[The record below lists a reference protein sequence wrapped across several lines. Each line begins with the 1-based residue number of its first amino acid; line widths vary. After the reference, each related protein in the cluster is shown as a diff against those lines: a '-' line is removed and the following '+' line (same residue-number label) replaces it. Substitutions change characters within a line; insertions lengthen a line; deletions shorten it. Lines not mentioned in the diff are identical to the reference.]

1 MDSIDV
7 FSKKYKFYK
16 LILCLVDGQ
25 MRNILEKLGPNAGKV
40 WETLDAHGSLIQ
52 AKLIETTRL
61 NEEEFYAAVGW
72 LARENKIHL
81 ENELYILGET
91 NLTDEIGTGA
101 GKVLN
106 TIEVCGEVDVSSISR
121 LIDVDETNVYHALGW
136 LAREDKIQAKKG
148 RIKQSPIKFKL
159 K

>member
-1 MDSIDV
+1 MVFTKDVIDE
-7 FSKKYKFYK
+7 F
-16 LILCLVDGQ
+16 GQ
-25 MRNILEKLGPNAGKV
+25 SAGKV
-40 WETLDAHGSLIQ
+40 WRTINTHGPLTEKELIKNTKL
-52 AKLIETTRL
+52 AKK
-61 NEEEFYAAVGW
+61 NFYAAIGW

>member
-1 MDSIDV
+1 MVFTKDVIDE
-7 FSKKYKFYK
+7 F
-16 LILCLVDGQ
+16 GQ
-25 MRNILEKLGPNAGKV
+25 SAGKV
-40 WETLDAHGSLIQ
+40 WRAINTHGPLTEKELIKNT
-52 AKLIETTRL
+52 KLTKKI
-61 NEEEFYAAVGW
+61 FYAAIGW

-106 TIEVCGEVDVSSISR
+106 TIEVCGEIDVSSISR
-121 LIDVDETNVYHALGW
+121 LIEVKETDVYNALGW

-148 RIKQSPIKFKL
+148 RLKQSPIKYKL

>member
-1 MDSIDV
+1 MVFTKDVIDE
-7 FSKKYKFYK
+7 F
-16 LILCLVDGQ
+16 GQ
-25 MRNILEKLGPNAGKV
+25 SAGKV
-40 WETLDAHGSLIQ
+40 WRAINTHGPLTKKELI
-52 AKLIETTRL
+52 KNTRL
-61 NEEEFYAAVGW
+61 TKKNFYAAIGW

-81 ENELYILGET
+81 ENNLYILSET

-106 TIEVCGEVDVSSISR
+106 TIEVCGEIDVPSISR
-121 LIDVDETNVYHALGW
+121 LIEVEETDIYHALGW

-148 RIKQSPIKFKL
+148 RLKQSPIKFKL

>member
-1 MDSIDV
+1 MVFTKDVIDE
-7 FSKKYKFYK
+7 F
-16 LILCLVDGQ
+16 GQ
-25 MRNILEKLGPNAGKV
+25 SAGKV
-40 WETLDAHGSLIQ
+40 WRAINTHGPLTEKELIKNT
-52 AKLIETTRL
+52 KLTKKI
-61 NEEEFYAAVGW
+61 FYAAIGW

-106 TIEVCGEVDVSSISR
+106 TIEVCGEIDVSSISR

>member
-1 MDSIDV
+1 MVFTKDVIDE
-7 FSKKYKFYK
+7 F
-16 LILCLVDGQ
+16 GQ
-25 MRNILEKLGPNAGKV
+25 SAGKV
-40 WETLDAHGSLIQ
+40 WRAINTHGPLTEKELIKNT
-52 AKLIETTRL
+52 KLTKKI
-61 NEEEFYAAVGW
+61 FYAAIGW

-106 TIEVCGEVDVSSISR
+106 TIEVCGEIDVSSISR
-121 LIDVDETNVYHALGW
+121 LIDVDETNVYHAIGW